1 MSCAENAHCHPL
13 RVPQACENLR
23 GGRRTHTA
31 KPWPRTTSSW
41 NLTVFY
47 PKYPCYS
54 RLRHLPKITVLHDFT
69 AKLRHLPWLFMYHP
83 FSLRSKWLLR
93 FVKGFQFWIGLG
105 SPELVCTLHALS
117 SKLLQFEDCQQLLLT
132 SAEAAAWQ
140 ECTEVKVG
148 SLPTINSG
156 SCELE
161 VYWCNCSPLQHQ
173 HSQGSPDNGPNTLA
187 GAAQTPKEW
196 DN

>member
-1 MSCAENAHCHPL
+1 MNRSLQRLWIWLITLN
-13 RVPQACENLR
+13 VK
-23 GGRRTHTA
+23 TA
-31 KPWPRTTSSW
+31 YPPAAALVQSLMRSTKKKT
-41 NLTVFY
+41 TVFY

-54 RLRHLPKITVLHDFT
+54 RSCHLPKIAILHDFT
-69 AKLRHLPWLFMYHP
+69 AKLRHLPWLFMC
-83 FSLRSKWLLR
+83 KWLLR
-93 FVKGFQFWIGLG
+93 FLKGFQFWIGLG

-148 SLPTINSG
+148 SLPTISSG

-161 VYWCNCSPLQHQ
+161 VYWCNCSPPQHQ
-173 HSQGSPDNGPNTLA
+173 HSQRSPDNGPNTLA

-196 DN
+196 DS